1 MGRINVLDKFTAEKI
16 AAGEVVERPAS
27 VIKELVENSIDA
39 GATSVTVEIKQG
51 GGVYMRVSDN
61 GYGMA
66 RDDAQTAFLRH
77 ATSKIK
83 TSDDLFSVSTLGFR
97 GEALASISAVSHVEL
112 FTKQREDSEGTHVSI
127 SGGGTPTVESA
138 GCPDGTTI
146 IVKDLFFNTPARL
159 KFMKKDSVEASAV
172 LDVCNKQALS
182 HVDVSIKLIR
192 DGKEV
197 LFSPGDNTLKNSV
210 HAVFGKDV
218 ANNMAEVSY
227 AKDGIKVTGLTGKNN
242 LSRPN
247 RLMQV
252 FFINGRYIVNKVIS
266 AALTEAYK
274 NELMTGK
281 FPVAVLNIEID
292 PSLVDVNVHPTK
304 TEVKFASEQAIYE
317 TVYWA
322 VKNALSQKAS
332 PREVN
337 VINSSKAF
345 EMPIKKDIP
354 IQAQFTT
361 SGKTKFTPLK
371 TEKAVDKPKITI
383 NEIREAVK
391 PYEGKLPVRDIE
403 RIEPVKETPL
413 KEEIKEEPIVK
424 PEPEAETP
432 QAEIKETPVPE
443 KVEIKDYRIIGQLF
457 STYILAES
465 DGEFILVD
473 QHAAHERINYE
484 KLKQSGKAQHQL
496 LLVPISLTLTPP
508 EKALCEEHSEFL
520 LDMGFEIEDFG
531 KNAVVLRSLPADCP
545 YENGGD
551 LLIELLQ
558 IIAGGEAGEISALRD
573 RAIYT
578 VACKSSI
585 KAHQNLS
592 VKEMD
597 ELYKRV
603 FELEGISTC
612 PHGRPISIKLT
623 KYQIEK
629 MFGRIV

>member
-1 MGRINVLDKFTAEKI
+1 M
-16 AAGEVVERPAS
+16 
-27 VIKELVENSIDA
+27 
-39 GATSVTVEIKQG
+39 
-51 GGVYMRVSDN
+51 
-61 GYGMA
+61 
-66 RDDAQTAFLRH
+66 
-77 ATSKIK
+77 
-83 TSDDLFSVSTLGFR
+83 
-97 GEALASISAVSHVEL
+97 
-112 FTKQREDSEGTHVSI
+112 
-127 SGGGTPTVESA
+127 
-138 GCPDGTTI
+138 
-146 IVKDLFFNTPARL
+146 
-159 KFMKKDSVEASAV
+159 

-210 HAVFGKDV
+210 HAVFGKDI
-218 ANNMAEVSY
+218 ASNMTEVSY
-227 AKDGIKVTGLTGKNN
+227 TKDGIKVTGLTGKNN

-247 RLMQV
+247 RLMQL
-252 FFINGRYIVNKVIS
+252 FFINGRYIANRVIS
-266 AALTEAYK
+266 AALSEAYK

-304 TEVKFASEQAIYE
+304 TEVKFAHEQSVYE
-317 TVYWA
+317 AVYWA

-337 VINSSKAF
+337 ILNSKKAF
-345 EMPIKKDIP
+345 EMPIIKDIP
-354 IQAQFTT
+354 VQSQFTS

-371 TEKAVDKPKITI
+371 AEKTAQKPKITI

-403 RIEPVKETPL
+403 KIEPIKEAPL
-413 KEEIKEEPIVK
+413 KEEIKEKPIATFEK
-424 PEPEAETP
+424 PIEEKNKEAITPETA
-432 QAEIKETPVPE
+432 
-443 KVEIKDYRIIGQLF
+443 EIKDYRIIGQLF

-465 DGEFILVD
+465 DGEFILLD

-484 KLKQSGKAQHQL
+484 KLKKSGKAPHQM

-508 EKALCEEHSEFL
+508 EKALCEEHSDFL
-520 LDMGFEIEDFG
+520 NDMGFEIEDFG
-531 KNAVVLRSLPADCP
+531 KNAVVLRALPADCP
-545 YENGGD
+545 YESGGD

-558 IIAGGEAGEISALRD
+558 IIAGGEAGETSAMRD

-578 VACKSSI
+578 VACRSSI

-592 VKEMD
+592 IKEMD
-597 ELYKRV
+597 ELYKKV

-612 PHGRPISIKLT
+612 PHGRPISVKLT

>member
-1 MGRINVLDKFTAEKI
+1 MGRINVLDKLTAEKI

-39 GATSVTVEIKQG
+39 GATAVTVEIKQG

-127 SGGGTPTVESA
+127 SGGSTPTTEPA

-210 HAVFGKDV
+210 HAVFGKDI
-218 ANNMAEVSY
+218 ASNMTEVSY
-227 AKDGIKVTGLTGKNN
+227 TKDGIKVTGLTGKNN

-266 AALTEAYK
+266 AALSEAYK

-292 PSLVDVNVHPTK
+292 PLLVDVNVHPTK
-304 TEVKFASEQAIYE
+304 TEVKFANEQSVYE
-317 TVYWA
+317 AVYWA

-332 PREVN
+332 PREV
-337 VINSSKAF
+337 VLNSKKAF

-354 IQAQFTT
+354 VQSQFSV

-371 TEKAVDKPKITI
+371 AEKTVEKPKITI

-403 RIEPVKETPL
+403 RIEPIKETPL
-413 KEEIKEEPIVK
+413 KEEPSASWENPKE
-424 PEPEAETP
+424 
-432 QAEIKETPVPE
+432 EIKEAITPE
-443 KVEIKDYRIIGQLF
+443 IAEIKDYRIIGQLF

-465 DGEFILVD
+465 DGEFILLD

-484 KLKQSGKAQHQL
+484 KLKKSGKAPHQM

-508 EKALCEEHSEFL
+508 EKALCEEHSDFL
-520 LDMGFEIEDFG
+520 IDMGFEIEDFG
-531 KNAVVLRSLPADCP
+531 KNAVVLRALPADCP
-545 YENGGD
+545 YECGGD
-551 LLIELLQ
+551 LLIELLG
-558 IIAGGEAGEISALRD
+558 IIAGGEAGEISAMRD

-578 VACKSSI
+578 VACRSSI

-592 VKEMD
+592 IKEME
-597 ELYKRV
+597 ELYKRA

-612 PHGRPISIKLT
+612 PHGRPISVKLT